1 MSDINKKHEEA
12 VRETRRKVA
21 SAVQERAAAEMQK
34 TTGWKRIVWAIVLGA
49 ATLAGWYF
57 SSGTSQNQPEPT
69 EPPAAAP
76 VELQRDKPAVEQPA
90 TAENND

>member
-1 MSDINKKHEEA
+1 MNINERHDAA
-12 VRETRRKVA
+12 VRETRRKIA
-21 SAVQERAAAEMQK
+21 NAVQERAEEQVK
-34 TTGWKRIVWAIVLGA
+34 TTTGWKRIVWAIVLGA

-69 EPPAAAP
+69 EPPA
-76 VELQRDKPAVEQPA
+76 VEQPA

>member
-1 MSDINKKHEEA
+1 MNDINKKHEEA
-12 VRETRRKVA
+12 VRETRRKIA
-21 SAVQERAAAEMQK
+21 NAVQERAEEQVK
-34 TTGWKRIVWAIVLGA
+34 TTTGWKRIVWAIVLGA

-69 EPPAAAP
+69 EPPA
-76 VELQRDKPAVEQPA
+76 VEQPA

>member
-1 MSDINKKHEEA
+1 MSDINKRHEEA
-12 VRETRRKVA
+12 VRETRRKIA
-21 SAVQERAAAEMQK
+21 NAVQERAEEQVK
-34 TTGWKRIVWAIVLGA
+34 TTTGWKRIVWAIVLGA

-90 TAENND
+90 TAENHD